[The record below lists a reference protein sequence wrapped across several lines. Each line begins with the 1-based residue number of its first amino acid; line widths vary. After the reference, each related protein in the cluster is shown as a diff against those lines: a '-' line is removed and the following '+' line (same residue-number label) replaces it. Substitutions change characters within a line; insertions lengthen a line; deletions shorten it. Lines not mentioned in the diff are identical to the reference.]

1 MIRIIR
7 FTSVLQ
13 IIEIDIYQHYR
24 IVYQNYQQQKK
35 KKKRKMLVII
45 NILQKF
51 VDDFVIIN
59 MQDQTADFHEFMENL

>member
-35 KKKRKMLVII
+35 KKKKNVGDYQHLIEIRR
-45 NILQKF
+45 
-51 VDDFVIIN
+51 
-59 MQDQTADFHEFMENL
+59 